1 MNNEMMKVTILD
13 NGVLQLDNCRIRFR
27 NFSGRQ
33 TDYNR
38 EGDRNFELVIPD
50 MDMAELLQNE
60 KNEYGVGWNIRI
72 KENEDG
78 NPYIGMK
85 VKVKFNDWSPKIFVR
100 SGTARRKLTEE
111 TVSELDNINIS
122 HIDMDIRPYD
132 GVANGKPFRSAYL
145 NAMEV
150 VQNIDRFTARYM
162 EEENAMYE

>member
-13 NGVLQLDNCRIRFR
+13 NGALQLDNCRIRFR

-33 TDYNR
+33 TEFNR

-50 MDMAELLQNE
+50 MEMAELLQNE

-72 KENEDG
+72 KESEDG
-78 NPYIGMK
+78 DPYIGMK

-111 TVSELDNINIS
+111 NARRAEQGLDVL
-122 HIDMDIRPYD
+122 REEP
-132 GVANGKPFRSAYL
+132 
-145 NAMEV
+145 
-150 VQNIDRFTARYM
+150 TAADP
-162 EEENAMYE
+162 EGTIVTFD